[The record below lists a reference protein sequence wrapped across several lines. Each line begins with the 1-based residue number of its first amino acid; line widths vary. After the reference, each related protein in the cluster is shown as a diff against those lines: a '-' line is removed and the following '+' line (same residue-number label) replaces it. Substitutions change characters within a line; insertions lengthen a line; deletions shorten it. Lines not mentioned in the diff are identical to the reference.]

1 MKKNY
6 DPRMHS
12 AEHILNQTMVRLYDC
27 GRCFTAHIGKKKSKC
42 DYHFDHALTEEEI
55 AKIQLRVNNVIDSD
69 LPVTESFVS
78 RDEAERLYGVSAQK
92 LRDTLN
98 GYTPFLNNLTH
109 EREKNIAYLKS
120 ALALLVKDNN
130 IIYHGVASPLLP
142 KNITTTTNPPNT
154 IGRTFEKFW
163 GRSIGRMT
171 GGVVGD
177 TSGTVVGFW
186 FPDISMVCIL

>member
-1 MKKNY
+1 MRAQT

-78 RDEAERLYGVSAQK
+78 RDEAERLYNTRK
-92 LRDTLN
+92 LPNDVGASIRVVHIGDYDSCPCI
-98 GYTPFLNNLTH
+98 GEH
-109 EREKNIAYLKS
+109 
-120 ALALLVKDNN
+120 
-130 IIYHGVASPLLP
+130 VASTGEIGIF
-142 KNITTTTNPPNT
+142 KITT
-154 IGRTFEKFW
+154 ISYAK
-163 GRSIGRMT
+163 
-171 GGVVGD
+171 GD
-177 TSGTVVGFW
+177 LRIRFKLS
-186 FPDISMVCIL
+186 